1 MFIVDSQVHI
11 WGADTRERPWPTGRG
26 VEAQKPY
33 PVTKDITK
41 EQQSW
46 LKGDDLELVMG
57 RAVCDWLGWRR

>member
-41 EQQSW
+41 ERCATGSA
-46 LKGDDLELVMG
+46 GG
-57 RAVCDWLGWRR
+57 GSHT